1 MAVVHLHPA
10 ERIRVRRAGNA
21 SARQKAAA
29 AIALDVVVRGVLV
42 GVGAGLVLV
51 AGSQANIASVTV
63 LGILALGAALVEW
76 DR

>member
-1 MAVVHLHPA
+1 MAVVRLHPA